1 MKFYKIIGIIS
12 IVVFSFYLT
21 DFATELAIN
30 SNPLMQ
36 TIKDSSDNYQ
46 VSSVNATIKD
56 NTIIPGIK
64 GKKVNTMESF
74 LNMKDFG
81 SFNINY
87 LVYDSVVPSITL
99 EKNKDK
105 VIISGNKKIRQI
117 SLLVKDN
124 NEIKEYLNKN
134 NIDYSYLI
142 NYLNEFDKENINIES
157 NKNNFLDLD
166 TLLRK
171 KDINKKI
178 CILDYSNIEICK
190 NKKYYIVKPSII
202 LKNSNVVSSI
212 NMVEKGSIIL
222 IDNNLSLDN
231 FKIFLKSIKSKDLK
245 IVYLSEII
253 KE

>member
-142 NYLNEFDKENINIES
+142 KYLNEFDKENINVES

>member
-87 LVYDSVVPSITL
+87 LFC
-99 EKNKDK
+99 
-105 VIISGNKKIRQI
+105 
-117 SLLVKDN
+117 
-124 NEIKEYLNKN
+124 LNK
-134 NIDYSYLI
+134 S
-142 NYLNEFDKENINIES
+142 F
-157 NKNNFLDLD
+157 
-166 TLLRK
+166 RR
-171 KDINKKI
+171 
-178 CILDYSNIEICK
+178 
-190 NKKYYIVKPSII
+190 
-202 LKNSNVVSSI
+202 
-212 NMVEKGSIIL
+212 
-222 IDNNLSLDN
+222 
-231 FKIFLKSIKSKDLK
+231 
-245 IVYLSEII
+245 
-253 KE
+253 